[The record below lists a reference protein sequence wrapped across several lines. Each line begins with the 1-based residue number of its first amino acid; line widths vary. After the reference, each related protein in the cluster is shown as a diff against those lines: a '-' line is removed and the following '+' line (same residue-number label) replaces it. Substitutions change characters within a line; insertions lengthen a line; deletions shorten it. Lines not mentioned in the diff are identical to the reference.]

1 MPMTIN
7 GRRGMKKEGTTM
19 GFLGTVIRT
28 AIRAYQLLIVPVLPA
43 GGCRFHPTCS
53 EYAMQAV
60 TRHGAA
66 RGGRLTVKRIL
77 RCHPWGPSGLDA
89 VPPRCDHARAGASSA
104 TTGALEG
111 RTG

>member
-1 MPMTIN
+1 
-7 GRRGMKKEGTTM
+7 M
-19 GFLGTVIRT
+19 GFLGTAMRT

-60 TRHGAA
+60 RRHGAA
-66 RGGRLTVKRIL
+66 RGGWLMVKRIL
-77 RCHPWGPSGLDA
+77 RCRPWGPSGLDA
-89 VPPRCDHARAGASSA
+89 VPPRCDHRDVD
-104 TTGALEG
+104 ALEG

>member
-1 MPMTIN
+1 
-7 GRRGMKKEGTTM
+7 MKKEETTM
-19 GFLGTVIRT
+19 GFPGTVMRT

-60 TRHGAA
+60 SRHGAA
-66 RGGRLTVKRIL
+66 RGGWLTVKRIL

-89 VPPRCDHARAGASSA
+89 VPPRCDHPHPRASSA
-104 TTGALEG
+104 TADGLKG